1 MEKLFKANKSKDE
14 QKRKQAMEL
23 MLLVRR
29 CKGLTKVLEAKKNG
43 DMKATINAAMIN
55 KMANGTLA
63 NIHSY
68 NGSFNR
74 LTVTTF
80 NSNMNSKREGCQY
93 EIAV

>member
-29 CKGLTKVLEAKKNG
+29 CKGLTKFWKLKKW

-74 LTVTTF
+74 LTVTT
-80 NSNMNSKREGCQY
+80 
-93 EIAV
+93 